1 MTPQEYCAALEQAL
15 SPMPPE
21 ERQETIRYY
30 LEFLEE
36 ASEEERAALGTP
48 QELAAQLL
56 RDSGIFPTQ
65 NIPPSAPKS
74 SGRTGVIIALLCT
87 SPIWLPLLLVWYVL
101 LLTVLICIVTVPI
114 TFVGVL
120 VVGIWS
126 MLMLLSRDF
135 PLALL
140 SLGIGLM
147 GGGLA
152 VLVAY
157 LWRSSASAAA
167 GSCGIWS
174 GREARPH
181 EEAESHRL
189 SDAVCRVCAVRIF
202 GSARRISV
210 PYSGRSRSRRVHP
223 AGTDPDSVGHIHRRS
238 CGARQHRPCSR
249 HRAHSAQSAV

>member
-87 SPIWLPLLLVWYVL
+87 FPIWLPLLLVWYVL
-101 LLTVLICIVTVPI
+101 LLTVLICIVSVPL
-114 TFVGVL
+114 TFAGVL

-152 VLVAY
+152 VLVTY
-157 LWRSSASAAA
+157 PLL
-167 GSCGIWS
+167 I
-174 GREARPH
+174 
-181 EEAESHRL
+181 
-189 SDAVCRVCAVRIF
+189 VCRTVAKF
-202 GSARRISV
+202 GIS
-210 PYSGRSRSRRVHP
+210 SSRKLWHLVWKGGKPS
-223 AGTDPDSVGHIHRRS
+223 
-238 CGARQHRPCSR
+238 
-249 HRAHSAQSAV
+249 